1 MRKKLIISNWKDNIS
16 TPAQAEGLLESINGY
31 LDARGE
37 GVEFSL
43 VFCPTLKLVEDIS
56 GLLKEGHLEHEA
68 ELGVQDIELGDD
80 VKFSGAVLN
89 KLGVRYVIV
98 GHSDRRWKMGESDE
112 TVNRKLKTVL
122 ANEMI
127 PIVCIGERERDPST
141 DSGQVCKNFLEKQ
154 IQATFT
160 GLSADDISKCVIAY
174 EPVWA
179 ISTTP
184 GARPDKPEDTL
195 EIFKFIKN
203 TLIGNL
209 PEVLYG
215 GSITSANAADFLNHD
230 EINGLLIGSA
240 SVNKGEFISI
250 LSKL

>member
-141 DSGQVCKNFLEKQ
+141 DSGQ
-154 IQATFT
+154 ASGWTFT
-160 GLSADDISKCVIAY
+160 HNPFSRAVPEHEEALMKKEDVGKILTTQYDIVMNGY
-174 EPVWA
+174 E
-179 ISTTP
+179 
-184 GARPDKPEDTL
+184 
-195 EIFKFIKN
+195 
-203 TLIGNL
+203 IG
-209 PEVLYG
+209 G
-215 GSITSANAADFLNHD
+215 GSIRAYTPELLKATFKTMGFAEERMQKFVFGIPAAVCFRNLRGACFSGDAPVF
-230 EINGLLIGSA
+230 
-240 SVNKGEFISI
+240 
-250 LSKL
+250 KLFRTA